1 MKSLTHFH
9 NKKVLITGGTAG
21 LGLALTRNLLQAGAQ
36 LAVVARDPEKIGS
49 LRQEFG
55 GSTNLLVIQ
64 GDISQK
70 EQIHRI
76 YAEAVT
82 FLTDIDILINNASS
96 IGAAPLRPLLDST
109 CEDFAEVLET
119 NLLGP
124 YRLTKL
130 VLPSMLLR
138 NSGDVINIS
147 SDAPVSAYANWGF
160 YSASKAA
167 LDHLSRIWQV
177 ELQTTQVRFHAVDPG
192 DMDTALH
199 SAAVPD
205 ADRSQ
210 LHRPSDSSLL
220 LLNQLITQNS
230 QQVRRSLR

>member
-49 LRQEFG
+49 LRQEFS

-96 IGAAPLRPLLDST
+96 IGAVPLRPLLDST

-138 NSGDVINIS
+138 NSCEVINIS
-147 SDAPVSAYANWGF
+147 SDAAVSAYANWGF
-160 YSASKAA
+160 YGASKAA